1 MSGAEPWNN
10 DFNLTERL
18 TLLDYHN
25 STQSKT
31 ETKVYILNAID
42 PFQVNALTIQIK
54 GKSNRLSANNNKL
67 FPVVHEN
74 QNRL

>member
-54 GKSNRLSANNNKL
+54 GKPNRLL
-67 FPVVHEN
+67 FGT
-74 QNRL
+74 RLYGGGEPPKPP